1 MKAKKAIGIVL
12 AILLIAALAAGGV
25 ILYRE
30 RSARLAAEEH
40 QRELDAV
47 EEVTA
52 VMMAEDLDSLAQY
65 RNLKTVDAR
74 GSECYAALLAYAGE
88 HPEQQVL
95 YSVPI
100 GEKTVENTET
110 ELTLAPSDF
119 DYDTLLENLVHL
131 PAASKIS
138 LPGTTLQPEQIAAL
152 RERYPERE
160 ISYTVS
166 LLGREYREN
175 TKKLDLTALQSA
187 ELDEAITAMRL
198 LPSLSRVVLTD
209 GEGGNTLSLEE
220 LLTLQEAFPEVCFA
234 YRFELFGQ
242 IVSTEDERIE
252 YIRVPIG
259 NEGEEELRRAL
270 PVLKKCSYF
279 LLDGCGI
286 DNEVLA
292 KLREDFPATKI
303 VWRIWLT
310 LSNFLTDIKIVHLT
324 WTLDNRNV
332 QILRFCNEVE
342 YLDLGHNTLSDITF
356 MGYMPNLKYVILSY
370 NYVRDISPLSNC
382 KKLEMLE
389 LYFCHLLEDISP
401 LAECESLKL
410 LNISATKVHDI
421 SPVFG
426 LKNLERFYC
435 IMNYGIPEE
444 QQEQIYEELPDC
456 WITFEQ
462 KISKAVGW
470 SFDAA
475 GGVRAQWYLDMYK
488 ILRYRVE
495 DYYFGYYPEEFENG
509 A

>member
-1 MKAKKAIGIVL
+1 MKAKKAIGIL
-12 AILLIAALAAGGV
+12 AVILLLAGLAAGGV
-25 ILYRE
+25 AVYRE
-30 RSARLAAEEH
+30 RAARLAAEEH
-40 QRELDAV
+40 QRQLDAV

-52 VMMAEDLDSLAQY
+52 VMTEEDLASLAQY
-65 RNLKTVDAR
+65 RNLKNVDAR
-74 GSECYAALLAYAGE
+74 GSECYAELLAYTLE
-88 HPEQQVL
+88 HPEQTVL

-100 GEKTVENTET
+100 GERTVENTET
-110 ELTLAPSDF
+110 ELTLAPADF
-119 DYDTLLENLVHL
+119 DYDTLTANLRYL
-131 PAASKIS
+131 PAIRTIT
-138 LPGTTLQPEQIAAL
+138 LPGTTLQADQIAAL
-152 RERYPERE
+152 RDAYPGTE
-160 ISYTVS
+160 IRYTVP
-166 LLGREYREN
+166 LLGKEYREN
-175 TKKLDLTALQSA
+175 TKKLDLTGLKSA
-187 ELDEAITAMRL
+187 QLEEAVTAMRL
-198 LPSLSRVVLTD
+198 LPSLSRVELTD
-209 GEGGNTLSLEE
+209 DEGGNTLSLEE
-220 LLTLQEAFPEVCFA
+220 LRTMQEAFPDVCFA

-242 IVSTEDERIE
+242 TVSTEDERIE

-259 NEGEEELRRAL
+259 NEGVEELRRAL
-270 PVLKKCSYF
+270 PVLGKCSYF
-279 LLDGCGI
+279 LLDNCKI
-286 DNEVLA
+286 DFELLSQ
-292 KLREDFPATKI
+292 LRDEFPATKI

-324 WTLDNRNV
+324 WTLTNQNV
-332 QILRFCNEVE
+332 QILRYCNEVE
-342 YLDLGHNTLSDITF
+342 YLELGHNTLSDITF

-370 NYVRDISPLSNC
+370 NYVRDLSPLSNC

-426 LKNLERFYC
+426 LKKLERFYC

-462 KISKAVGW
+462 NISKAVGW